1 MHENFTAEPLSH
13 PVKSVVQTLVEGP
26 TRSTSSCTMAEEC
39 EESAIIT
46 YLVSLLLLFI
56 SFALGCTQKWE
67 DFMMVVKHEKVS
79 H

>member
-1 MHENFTAEPLSH
+1 
-13 PVKSVVQTLVEGP
+13 
-26 TRSTSSCTMAEEC
+26 MAEEC

-67 DFMMVVKHEKVS
+67 DFRMVVKHEKVS